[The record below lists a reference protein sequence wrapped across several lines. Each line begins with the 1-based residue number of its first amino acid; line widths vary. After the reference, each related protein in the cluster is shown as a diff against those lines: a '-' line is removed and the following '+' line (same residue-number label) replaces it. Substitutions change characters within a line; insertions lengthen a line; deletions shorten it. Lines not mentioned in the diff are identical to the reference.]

1 MSLAF
6 SPYRWPS
13 ENLMADSALTPERY
27 RLWKQG
33 LCWLLLLGPLF
44 FLSYGQ
50 VNHYTATRSDVGS
63 LVFSWERSVPF
74 MPWTI
79 VPYWSID
86 LLYGISLFICTSSRE
101 LTRHAW
107 RLAAASLV
115 ACAGFLLFP
124 LKFTFIRPESP
135 GIFGWLFHQLEQ
147 FDLPYNQAPSLHI
160 ILTWLLWLR
169 FRQHLTGPARLLC
182 GGWFWLIA
190 VSVMTTWQHH
200 FIDVIT
206 GIAVGI
212 VISYAIPMTGGW
224 RWQRPG
230 PRARQLGIRYA
241 AGGLTALT
249 FGLCLPYGIIL
260 LWPAAALFMV
270 AAGYAGLGTT
280 LFQKTSQGQLSLSA
294 RWLLWPYLAGARLS
308 KRWFSRTLPSASAI
322 LDGVWL
328 GGFPDRAA
336 RDVAVLDLTAEFHH
350 RPAPGT
356 IWHSSPLMDLLPP
369 DLPALQVAVTRLN
382 QLRPPQGRLLVCCA
396 LGLSRSA
403 TVVAAWL
410 LAEQHAASV
419 GDAVN
424 LIRSQRPQVV
434 LTPDHLQLLERF
446 KEAQCPT
453 SV

>member
-1 MSLAF
+1 
-6 SPYRWPS
+6 
-13 ENLMADSALTPERY
+13 MADSAVAPGRY
-27 RLWKQG
+27 RLWKQA

-50 VNHYTATRSDVGS
+50 VNHFTAARADVGS
-63 LVFSWERSVPF
+63 LVFSWEHAIPF

-86 LLYGISLFICTSSRE
+86 LLYGISLFICTSQRE

-107 RLAAASLV
+107 RLLAASLV

-124 LKFTFIRPESP
+124 LKFTFTRPDSP
-135 GIFGWLFHQLEQ
+135 GLFGWLFHQLEQ

-169 FRQHLTGPARLLC
+169 FRQHLTGPARWPA

-206 GIAVGI
+206 GIAAGI
-212 VISYAIPMTGGW
+212 AISYAIPVTGRW
-224 RWQRPG
+224 RWQRPSS
-230 PRARQLGIRYA
+230 RARRLGGRYA
-241 AGGLTALT
+241 IGALLMGLLAW
-249 FGLCLPYGIIL
+249 GVPYGTIL
-260 LWPAAALFMV
+260 LWPAAALLMV

-280 LFQKTSQGQLSLSA
+280 VFQKTPEGQLSLSA

-308 KRWFSRTLPSASAI
+308 KRWFSRTLPATSPVFADVA
-322 LDGVWL
+322 L
-328 GGFPDRAA
+328 GGFPDRPLPFT
-336 RDVAVLDLTAEFHH
+336 AVLDLTAEFHH
-350 RPAPGT
+350 RPAPGAA
-356 IWHSSPLMDLLPP
+356 WHSYPMMDLLVP
-369 DLPALQVAVTRLN
+369 DLADLQRAVERLN
-382 QLRPPQGRLLVCCA
+382 RLRTPQGSLLVCCA

-410 LAEQHAASV
+410 LATGHAASV
-419 GDAVN
+419 AQAVET
-424 LIRSQRPQVV
+424 IRAQRPQVV
-434 LTPDHLQLLERF
+434 LTPEHLRLLEDF
-446 KEAQCPT
+446 QEVSCPI
-453 SV
+453 SA